1 MLYAIVAILLLL
13 WLVGLA
19 TSTLLGG
26 LIHLLLIIAVFVF
39 AVNVIIPKST

>member
-1 MLYAIVAILLLL
+1 MLYFIAAILLLL

-19 TSTLLGG
+19 TATLLGG

-39 AVNVIIPKST
+39 AVNVIIPEST